1 MSTLQEMMT
10 RNLEMA
16 IEDHK
21 NRFTFKYNPND
32 PEDDDESVY
41 AFDVPNKYC
50 PNNWHTF
57 EGCHCANYGIDY
69 DDLGSETDVRSVYAF
84 DSTEN
89 GEVES
94 VYAFDCEDDTS
105 DEDEPMEAN
114 HPKRYTSA
122 AQKAALLEQAKED
135 RDRREHED
143 DKKTM
148 GFLATGGLVFIW
160 GCLLRFPWGC
170 LYLFVSG
177 IVFVWAHL
185 QSERDAECLRRD
197 FDQTVQRIN
206 SLIVRTAEVDD
217 SEAVETEDDIA
228 SVDDGN
234 DAEDQS
240 SDVED
245 TDEVVSVYAFDSLN
259 SDEAEEEVCPESASP
274 EAIPANGP
282 SSFGFSLPNLGEGLK
297 ECRRAHTE
305 DGYFEFWK
313 SITYF
318 QTKTDNYIYIVF
330 KGQDIKTVV
339 NKADIYTSF
348 SEMPSEVAEMLV
360 TVYIG
365 IIDLE

>member
-1 MSTLQEMMT
+1 MSTLQKMMT

-21 NRFTFKYNPND
+21 NRFTFKYDPND
-32 PEDDDESVY
+32 PEDDDKSVY
-41 AFDVPNKYC
+41 AFDVPNKSC

-57 EGCHCANYGIDY
+57 EGCHCANPVDYGTDG
-69 DDLGSETDVRSVYAF
+69 DNFGSETDVRSVYAF
-84 DSTEN
+84 DAAQN

-122 AQKAALLEQAKED
+122 AQKSALLKQAEEA

-143 DKKTM
+143 DKKAM
-148 GFLATGGLVFIW
+148 VILATGCVAFISGW
-160 GCLLRFPWGC
+160 FLRFPWGWIN
-170 LYLFVSG
+170 LFLSG
-177 IVFVWAHL
+177 IVFVWGYL
-185 QSERDAECLRRD
+185 QSERDEECLRRD
-197 FDQTVQRIN
+197 FDQTIERIN

-217 SEAVETEDDIA
+217 SEAVDTEDKAA
-228 SVDDGN
+228 SVN
-234 DAEDQS
+234 DADDLS

-245 TDEVVSVYAFDSLN
+245 VDEVVSVYAFDALH
-259 SDEAEEEVCPESASP
+259 SDEAEEELRPESASP
-274 EAIPANGP
+274 EAIPAKST

-297 ECRRAHTE
+297 QRRRAHTE

-318 QTKTDNYIYIVF
+318 QTKTDNYI
-330 KGQDIKTVV
+330 
-339 NKADIYTSF
+339 
-348 SEMPSEVAEMLV
+348 
-360 TVYIG
+360 
-365 IIDLE
+365 